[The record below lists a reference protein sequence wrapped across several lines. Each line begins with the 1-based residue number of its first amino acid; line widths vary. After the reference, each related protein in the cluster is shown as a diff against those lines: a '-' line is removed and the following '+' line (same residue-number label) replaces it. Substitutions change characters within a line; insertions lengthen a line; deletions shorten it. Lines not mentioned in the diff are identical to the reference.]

1 MTKTPEEVCKLSEDA
16 FGYIKEVVN
25 APRDEVLLSCD
36 YYQGFMHGVTAFMA
50 HHSECEEGDDIGEFL
65 LRKWLSVKDERK

>member
-1 MTKTPEEVCKLSEDA
+1 MNKTPEEMAELYNNA

-25 APRDEVLLSCD
+25 APRNEVLLNAN

-50 HHSECEEGDDIGEFL
+50 YHNECKEGDDIGEFL
-65 LRKWLSVKDERK
+65 LRKWLNVKDERK